1 MLSLCV
7 GSCYGNGQESEG
19 ERMSWKVRPYYNVNP
34 FIGGC
39 LHDTMVPVP
48 LPPFMIPGKL
58 WHIDFSVVQG
68 LWLGSFLSNGRD
80 REIISDDLL
89 FVGRMSDAGFVLPHI
104 SIPPSWYN
112 LLTTLFGSSNALFGV
127 GSIKL
132 ASKNLLWGNED
143 CDLAT
148 SPIPYA
154 PISINLQCGDPFS
167 LPTDVVVLW
176 GTVYAGMSLSDIYAA
191 LIDLALQWAIEGFM
205 FVGGKALNAG
215 FKKIGSKIGKSSAKG
230 AAKRGAKA
238 AAKRAAK
245 KAQKSALASVGD
257 KLVSVIKKLSGA
269 TASDAYKEYLEK
281 AAKVKGIKNVLGMS
295 DDELATFVKK
305 TGGYS
310 DELAD
315 VTKKFTSGYDTYA
328 KKYGKQVNV
337 RQIVDESAQEAL
349 DEIDQIKKLDGIVD
363 DNMAEFLVKNQT
375 LKEALQSLDTAVGKV
390 ATEEVLWALQLKLA
404 TKSFSKFL
412 NGQLIRQG
420 NVFGSGTSG
429 GVFSFSGLG
438 WTDYFSKQ
446 LRFEDKWYASIVGY
460 DDYDDQTADFQ
471 AAAGFDTETDDDY
484 WYTSTN
490 EEDAD
495 DADSTDSD
503 DDDDDDDYW
512 YGDAG
517 TGA

>member
-1 MLSLCV
+1 
-7 GSCYGNGQESEG
+7 
-19 ERMSWKVRPYYNVNP
+19 MSWKVRPYYNVNP

-39 LHDTMVPVP
+39 LHDTMVTVP

-68 LWLGSFLSNGRD
+68 LWLGSFLSNGRG

-127 GSIKL
+127 GSIQL

-167 LPTDVVVLW
+167 MPTDIVVLW
-176 GTVYAGMSLSDIYAA
+176 GTVYAGMSLSDMYAA
-191 LIDLALQWAIEGFM
+191 LIDLALQWAIEGLM

-215 FKKIGSKIGKSSAKG
+215 FKKIGSKIGKSSAKA
-230 AAKRGAKA
+230 AAKKGTKSAAKA
-238 AAKRAAK
+238 AK
-245 KAQKSALASVGD
+245 KGALATVGD
-257 KLVSVIKKLSGA
+257 KLVSAIKKLSGA

-328 KKYGKQVNV
+328 KKYGKQVNIK
-337 RQIVDESAQEAL
+337 QIVDESAQSAL
-349 DEIDQIKKLDGIVD
+349 DEIDQIKKIDGIVD

-375 LKEALQSLDTAVGKV
+375 LKEALQSLDTAVLKV
-390 ATEEVLWALQLKLA
+390 GTEEVLWMVELKLA
-404 TKSFSKFL
+404 TKSLSKFL

-429 GVFSFSGLG
+429 GVFSFTGLG

-446 LRFEDKWYASIVGY
+446 LRFEDKWYSSIVGY
-460 DDYDDQTADFQ
+460 DDYDDQTASFQ
-471 AAAGFDTETDDDY
+471 EAAGVAEDNDDY
-484 WYTSTN
+484 WYSSTG
-490 EEDAD
+490 EEE
-495 DADSTDSD
+495 SSD
-503 DDDDDDDYW
+503 DTSEEEDDYW
-512 YGDAG
+512 YGVNE
-517 TGA
+517 TGV

>member
-1 MLSLCV
+1 
-7 GSCYGNGQESEG
+7 
-19 ERMSWKVRPYYNVNP
+19 MSWKVRPYYNVNP

-48 LPPFMIPGKL
+48 LPPFMIPGRL

-80 REIISDDLL
+80 RVIISDDLL

-127 GSIKL
+127 GSIQL
-132 ASKNLLWGNED
+132 ASRNLLWGNED

-167 LPTDVVVLW
+167 MPTDVVVLW

-191 LIDLALQWAIEGFM
+191 LIDLALQWAIEGLM

-215 FKKIGSKIGKSSAKG
+215 FKKLGSKMGKGGASA
-230 AAKRGAKA
+230 AAKRGT
-238 AAKRAAK
+238 KRAAK
-245 KAQKSALASVGD
+245 AAKKGVLATAGD
-257 KLVSVIKKLSGA
+257 KIVSAIKKLSGA

-281 AAKVKGIKNVLGMS
+281 AAKVKGLKNVLDMS

-305 TGGYS
+305 TGGFS
-310 DELAD
+310 DELTD
-315 VTKKFTSGYDTYA
+315 VAKKFTSGYDSYA
-328 KKYGKQVNV
+328 KKYGKQVKINK
-337 RQIVDESAQEAL
+337 ISQEAGQAAFN
-349 DEIDQIKKLDGIVD
+349 EIDKLKRLDSIMD
-363 DNMAEFLVKNQT
+363 DNLAGQIIKNTT
-375 LKEALQSLDTAVGKV
+375 LKEALQSLDTAVAKV
-390 ATEEVLWALQLKLA
+390 ASEEVLWAAELKLA
-404 TKSFSKFL
+404 SKSISKFL
-412 NGQLIRQG
+412 NSQLIRQG
-420 NVFGSGTSG
+420 NCFGSGTSG

-471 AAAGFDTETDDDY
+471 AAAGFDTESDDDY

-490 EEDAD
+490 EEDAE

-503 DDDDDDDYW
+503 DDDDYW
-512 YGDAG
+512 YDAG